1 MHKTAMAQ
9 KRLHDSCRSLFTL
22 IELLVVIAIIAILA
36 SMLLPA
42 LSSAREKARA
52 TSCINN
58 MKQISTAH
66 LMYTMDYDDFSTGA
80 FNIRNREAGQMW
92 YRNLLDLQLVTPV
105 ILSCASN
112 RVNVE
117 PSATDPGLGISYRA
131 TEDLQGKRR
140 TYVANNGTGHLSNNV
155 SVPIAK
161 MTTLRVPSV
170 DIFQVCIEWR
180 PTTGGGCASGMGWI
194 SVKFMQAAYQSYNRA
209 LPVHKGK
216 YNIAFGEGHIGQLMP
231 AQVSGDYYRKGDTNI
246 NFTGN

>member
-1 MHKTAMAQ
+1 MHTPAMPS
-9 KRLHDSCRSLFTL
+9 KHLKHSCSEFFTL

-36 SMLLPA
+36 AMLLPA
-42 LSSAREKARA
+42 LSSARERARSA
-52 TSCINN
+52 SCVNN
-58 MKQISTAH
+58 LKQIATAH

-80 FNIRNREAGQMW
+80 FNINNREAGQMW
-92 YRNLLDLQLVTPV
+92 YRNLLDLKLITPA
-105 ILSCASN
+105 ILSCLSN

-117 PSATDPGLGISYRA
+117 PSATDPGLGIAYRA

-161 MTTLRVPSV
+161 MTALRQPSMS
-170 DIFQVCIEWR
+170 IFQVCIEWR

-194 SVKFMQAAYQSYNRA
+194 SVKFMQASYQSYNRA

-216 YNIAFGEGHIGQLMP
+216 YNIAFGEGHVGQVMP
-231 AQVSGDYYRKGDTNI
+231 AQISGEYYRKGDANI